1 MYTIEQIQQVCRS
14 AEMEEGRVA
23 YVAVVQFVVGDSDK
37 DVVLLAHG
45 DEGQLIRVRE
55 PLLVLGEIQLVQ
67 CDVMRC
73 DATRTKRK
81 TSTSKC

>member
-45 DEGQLIRVRE
+45 AESQLIRVRE
-55 PLLVLGEIQLVQ
+55 PLLVLGEIQLV
-67 CDVMRC
+67 
-73 DATRTKRK
+73 
-81 TSTSKC
+81 